1 MPEPEPYSLFEFNR
15 GDRHFLTKV
24 GIKPWVI
31 RCFRPQ
37 SHAVALVKEFPPRI
51 TGTDLQWLGECGV
64 AWEPEPAVQLPLD
77 FSGCRTREHDP
88 KEPVSPR
95 KEEST

>member
-1 MPEPEPYSLFEFNR
+1 MPEPEQHRLFEFT
-15 GDRHFLTKV
+15 GSDRDFLTKV
-24 GIKPWVI
+24 GIKPCVI
-31 RCFRPQ
+31 RCFRPRL
-37 SHAVALVKEFPPRI
+37 HAVALVKEYPPRI

-77 FSGCRTREHDP
+77 FSGCRTKEHDP